1 MDTAGQQAAAGDF
14 DRAAAT
20 LERAVRIEP
29 TNAALWHDLGEVRYR
44 QGEFSQAESMA
55 IRSNSLAGSEYRLEA
70 RNWRLIERARAGRGD
85 LAGSDAAGAQ
95 ALLIERRL

>member
-55 IRSNSLAGSEYRLEA
+55 VRSNSLAGSEYRLQA

-85 LAGSDAAGAQ
+85 LAGSDAAAAQ
-95 ALLIERRL
+95 AVLIERRL